1 MTSPFSVRG
10 TPRFDRL
17 LRKLTRKHPDLSE
30 RFAEAFVILSTDP
43 YNSSGSYPIRK
54 LKGVGRGEGQY
65 RLRLGRWRFRYDI
78 RGQEVELNYCG
89 LRREDTYRPS

>member
-54 LKGVGRGEGQY
+54 L
-65 RLRLGRWRFRYDI
+65 
-78 RGQEVELNYCG
+78 
-89 LRREDTYRPS
+89 